1 MKLFRLLSGMILGLL
16 MNLYKVDDSVVLLFD
31 LLAMFMDIGRL
42 TWYFLL
48 ISTNEKNV
56 FMLNDEMTAIFEVG
70 LVDSRIKAEKIVR
83 SGVEVSYNIVS
94 RRTGLLYMGLFHLST
109 SSFSKFL
116 IEIVENLNLLL

>member
-1 MKLFRLLSGMILGLL
+1 
-16 MNLYKVDDSVVLLFD
+16 
-31 LLAMFMDIGRL
+31 
-42 TWYFLL
+42 
-48 ISTNEKNV
+48 
-56 FMLNDEMTAIFEVG
+56 MLNDEMTAIFEVG

-116 IEIVENLNLLL
+116 IEIVDNLNLLL